1 MHAPV
6 SPKRPVPIGIY
17 YVILPIWNAS
27 IDLSNLTDYIYIY
40 IYLSL
45 SLWLNLWCSIFP
57 NIGETLVAIFPG
69 QFKPDPGAAAPARS
83 PWRSCPRTFRGCGIE
98 CMGERHKPF
107 HQLREAKIDS
117 PIRHVRWPNSQP
129 HMWDVLK
136 NMFNS
141 QWHIRLNF
149 CECSA
154 SIRHGKGNQ
163 KGDDPDPCQVPSTWD
178 ALQAQWYQWSPI
190 PIPSVLESEAAV
202 VDAGWPEEDPC
213 PGGHLSQ
220 FYSLGAS
227 LSDFDQLI
235 GQKDQ

>member
-6 SPKRPVPIGIY
+6 SPKRPVAIGIY

-27 IDLSNLTDYIYIY
+27 IDLSNLTDYIY
-40 IYLSL
+40 LSL
-45 SLWLNLWCSIFP
+45 SLWQTTYDAVYSPTSTKPLWPFSRVSSSLIQVQLLQP
-57 NIGETLVAIFPG
+57 KARG
-69 QFKPDPGAAAPARS
+69 DPVQGLSRDVVLSAWVRDTN
-83 PWRSCPRTFRGCGIE
+83 RNFN
-98 CMGERHKPF
+98 
-107 HQLREAKIDS
+107 QLREAKNWFTN
-117 PIRHVRWPNSQP
+117 VLWPNSQP
-129 HMWDVLK
+129 HMLDVLK

-163 KGDDPDPCQVPSTWD
+163 KGDDSDPCQVPSTWD

-190 PIPSVLESEAAV
+190 QIPSVLESEAAV

-213 PGGHLSQ
+213 PGCHLSQ
-220 FYSLGAS
+220 FRSTNWAKGSIKEAGSLYY
-227 LSDFDQLI
+227 I
-235 GQKDQ
+235 MI